1 MKQLVYRLTNGKV
14 VKTLREALMSG
25 QGYKSEY
32 SEIPKPTVMTDK
44 RREMLAE
51 FGRIKPNSRKMG

>member
-1 MKQLVYRLTNGKV
+1 MKQLVYRLTNGTV
-14 VKTLREALMSG
+14 VKTLREAFMSS

-32 SEIPKPTVMTDK
+32 SEIPKPTVMTGK

-51 FGRIKPNSRKMG
+51 YGRIKPNSRKMG

>member
-1 MKQLVYRLTNGKV
+1 MKQLVYRLTSGKI
-14 VKTLREALMSG
+14 VKTLREAVVSG

-32 SEIPKPTVMTDK
+32 SEIPKPTVITDK